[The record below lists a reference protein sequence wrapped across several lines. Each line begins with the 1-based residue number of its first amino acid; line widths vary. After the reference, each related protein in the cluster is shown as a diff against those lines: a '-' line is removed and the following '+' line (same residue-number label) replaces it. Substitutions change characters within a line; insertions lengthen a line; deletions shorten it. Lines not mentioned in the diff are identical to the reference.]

1 MFKSNQPSDM
11 PEPSSSAVS
20 DCPQIPSVTISIV
33 ICTRFRPAALRSCL
47 AAISKL
53 RRLPDEVMI
62 VDNSTGDKQTRDLAE
77 EFSACY
83 IVEPVIGLSRAR
95 NLGLDSCKSEIVAY
109 LDDDAV
115 PDENWLNLLSEPFS
129 DPRVAVVTGEVVT
142 SENSP
147 YGRTPGERRFLDRNI
162 QSWFEVAAFGGLG
175 IGTNMA
181 LRKSACRSPEMFDE
195 RLGRGAPY
203 YGMEEHHVF
212 TQLLSRGYCAVHI
225 PAAVVHHTSQNQVDL
240 KKEARSLFAYSM
252 LLYSEFPSN
261 RGDLLRFLFRRM
273 RRRPLT
279 WAGNSPDPGD
289 VVKSNWW
296 ILLKA
301 SLSGAVL
308 YLRTRKKKR

>member
-1 MFKSNQPSDM
+1 MH
-11 PEPSSSAVS
+11 EPSPSAAS
-20 DCPQIPSVTISIV
+20 DCPQIPRETISIV
-33 ICTRFRPAALRSCL
+33 ICTRFRPVALCSCL

-53 RRLPDEVMI
+53 RRLPDEVLI
-62 VDNSTGDKQTRDLAE
+62 VENSTGDRRTKDLAE
-77 EFSACY
+77 EFSAGY
-83 IVEPVIGLSRAR
+83 IVEPAIGLSRAR
-95 NLGLDSCKSEIVAY
+95 NRGLDSCTSEIVAY

-147 YGRTPGERRFLDRNI
+147 YGRISGERRFLDKNA

-175 IGTNMA
+175 IGTNMS
-181 LRKSACRSPEMFDE
+181 LRKSECRLSEMSDE

-203 YGMEEHHVF
+203 YGMEEHDAF
-212 TQLLSRGYCAVHI
+212 TQLLSQGYCAVHI
-225 PAAVVHHTSQNQVDL
+225 PAAVVHHTSQNQLDL

-273 RRRPLT
+273 RHRPLT

-296 ILLKA
+296 VLLKA

-308 YLRTRKKKR
+308 YLQTRKKRK